1 MGMRIDPGA
10 ADFPYEQIAA
20 QLRARIE
27 TGEWPKGSK
36 LPSLE
41 DIVAET
47 GVSTMTAR
55 RAWKLLEE
63 EGLVRIVPGRGTY
76 LR

>member
-1 MGMRIDPGA
+1 MVMQVDHGA
-10 ADFPYEQIAA
+10 ADFPFEQIAG
-20 QLRARIE
+20 QLRAAIRR
-27 TGEWPKGSK
+27 GQYAKGSK

-41 DIVAET
+41 QIVADT

-55 RAWKLLEE
+55 RAYKVLDG

-76 LR
+76 VR